1 MLWLNNKNEVFQR
14 VTYKKKL
21 LNITHQ
27 KFLGSNLWPSIQAMI
42 VCWPST
48 VFPYTCSRNIR
59 TRVQR
64 SMISQI
70 MAAMHKCI
78 CYRNH
83 IILLRFPWETCVP
96 CRLHWD
102 SAPSRKHWALH
113 HRRLSRTGGRSL
125 PRKTEDRSLPFGGD
139 RNGMKPAS
147 VGRRTVPDP
156 DLHARWSEPAGTGC
170 ASLFRQN

>member
-1 MLWLNNKNEVFQR
+1 M
-14 VTYKKKL
+14 
-21 LNITHQ
+21 
-27 KFLGSNLWPSIQAMI
+27 QAMI

-48 VFPYTCSRNIR
+48 VFPYTCSRHNS

-70 MAAMHKCI
+70 MAGMQKCKSANNNLW
-78 CYRNH
+78 NH
-83 IILLRFPWETCVP
+83 IILLRFPWEKCVP

-102 SAPSRKHWALH
+102 SAPSRKHWVLH

-125 PRKTEDRSLPFGGD
+125 PHRTEDRSLPFGGD

-156 DLHARWSEPAGTGC
+156 DLHARWSEPGGTGC
-170 ASLFRQN
+170 PRTNHTKSSTAILTQQQQQQTLTVQWPHLP